1 MPHIHPLPVEAMTE
15 ESFEPFGE
23 LWHAEEKPSD
33 RRILSPTSY
42 SHDGRSTV
50 HVIWQPEGGLRFD
63 QLERHFGV
71 TQSFVQ
77 LSGAAAVVCAAPP
90 TDPDDLD
97 DIPAP
102 DAVRAFL
109 IDPGVGYSF
118 RRGTWHSLNRHILDP
133 NGATFLILNSVPNP
147 TQMVNYQTGT
157 GFLSKD
163 LDVDPDPKV
172 LEYSHLSSIEFEIE
186 A

>member
-1 MPHIHPLPVEAMTE
+1 M
-15 ESFEPFGE
+15 
-23 LWHAEEKPSD
+23 
-33 RRILSPTSY
+33 
-42 SHDGRSTV
+42 
-50 HVIWQPEGGLRFD
+50 
-63 QLERHFGV
+63 
-71 TQSFVQ
+71 
-77 LSGAAAVVCAAPP
+77 VCAAPP

-118 RRGTWHSLNRHILDP
+118 RRGTWHSLNRHILDR
-133 NGATFLILNSVPNP
+133 NGATFLILNSDPNP

-172 LEYSHLSSIEFEIE
+172 LEYSHLCGIEFEIE